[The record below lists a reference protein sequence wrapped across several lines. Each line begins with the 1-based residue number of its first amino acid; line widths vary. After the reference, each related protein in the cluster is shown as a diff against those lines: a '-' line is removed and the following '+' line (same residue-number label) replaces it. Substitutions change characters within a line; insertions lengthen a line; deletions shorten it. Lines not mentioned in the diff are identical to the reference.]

1 VDEYLSERQQ
11 VEQVKAWVKENAA
24 WAIGGLVIGFALL
37 FGMKQ
42 WNLYTARQ
50 AQGAAEQ
57 YQSVLQALSSGDTAG
72 ADKMVKT
79 LRDDYS
85 RTPYADLANLAYV
98 RFDVEAGHLEAA
110 ATRLQAVVQAT
121 QDPELALV
129 ARLRLARVQASLGK
143 YDDAQKTLGDTR
155 SAVFDDVRGD
165 VLFQKGDKTAAVDA
179 WNAAL
184 GAGES
189 RGVDRQIIELKIG
202 AAGGTVKAAAQ
213 GGKP

>member
-1 VDEYLSERQQ
+1 MDEYLSERQQ
-11 VEQVKAWVKENAA
+11 VEQVKEWVKENAA

-42 WNLYTARQ
+42 WNIYTARQ

-57 YQSVLQALSSGDTAG
+57 YQSVLQALTSGDTAG
-72 ADKMVKT
+72 ADKLVKT

-98 RFDVEAGHLEAA
+98 RFDVEGGRLDAA
-110 ATRLQAVVQAT
+110 ATRLQSVIQAT
-121 QDPELALV
+121 RDPELALV

-143 YDDAQKTLGDTR
+143 FDDAQKTLGDTK
-155 SAVFDDVRGD
+155 SSVFDDVRGD
-165 VLFQKGDKTAAVDA
+165 ILFEKGDKAGAVDA
-179 WNAAL
+179 WNAAI
-184 GAGES
+184 GAGDS
-189 RGVDRQIIELKIG
+189 RGVDRQIVELKIG

>member
-1 VDEYLSERQQ
+1 MDEYLSERQQ

-50 AQGAAEQ
+50 AQVAAEQ

-85 RTPYADLANLAYV
+85 RTPYPDLANLAYV
-98 RFDVEAGHLEAA
+98 RFDVEGGRLEAA
-110 ATRLQAVVQAT
+110 ATRLQSVVQAT
-121 QDPELALV
+121 RDPELALV

-184 GAGES
+184 SAGES

-202 AAGGTVKAAAQ
+202 AAGGSVKATAQ